1 MCPECV
7 SIYIT
12 CILQRKHYLYEVS
25 RVPFRDTY
33 IDSIFLGAIIVGSSP
48 HLEVARPLLKEQ

>member
-1 MCPECV
+1 MRV
-7 SIYIT
+7 DIYIT
-12 CILQRKHYLYEVS
+12 CILQRKHYLYQVS